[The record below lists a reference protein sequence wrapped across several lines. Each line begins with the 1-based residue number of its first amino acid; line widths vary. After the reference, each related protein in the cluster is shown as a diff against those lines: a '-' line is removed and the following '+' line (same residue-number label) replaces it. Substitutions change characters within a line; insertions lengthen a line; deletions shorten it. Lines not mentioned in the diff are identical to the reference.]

1 MNADKFGKKFKNV
14 FRNKTEDPWM
24 VSMMDKKKL
33 FLLMYFAG
41 ARGEKDKEE
50 LY

>member
-1 MNADKFGKKFKNV
+1 LNVDKFGRKFKKIFMNEA
-14 FRNKTEDPWM
+14 EDPWI

>member
-1 MNADKFGKKFKNV
+1 LNVDKFGRKFKKI
-14 FRNKTEDPWM
+14 FRNEVEDPWI

-41 ARGEKDKEE
+41 TRGEKDKKE
-50 LY
+50 L